1 VFTIP
6 QSLLS
11 VRSKLFA
18 SFGLTLALMLVV
30 GVLGIAEVGAVG
42 GNVTKLGGDVLPSEV
57 LVRTVEGTAMD
68 YRGVQFAHIAAV
80 TTSDRQGLE
89 QHLRQDRAMLLGS
102 LVQYGAKYVSTPADG
117 ADLARV
123 KGEFNAYLVRT
134 QPFLADSR
142 ANKDA
147 QAKAVLDN
155 AFPVYAKLQHDLTA
169 WSALNNAIARG
180 EIVSAKS
187 TRSTA
192 TTLIVVLLAIA
203 AVVAA
208 AIAFLI
214 SRAISGGASQML
226 RAADGIAE
234 GDIEQQ
240 IDVRSRDELGRT
252 AAAFLRM
259 IDYLKEMAV
268 AAERLAGGDL
278 TVEVEPKSERDTL
291 GNAFSRMAANLRQTI
306 GQVSG
311 AANALSSSSQ
321 QMAASSEETGK
332 AVDEIAQAVGDVAQG
347 AERQVKMVEQAK
359 TSTDE
364 TSQAAE
370 QARSVAQAG
379 IAAADQAGSSMVA
392 LRESSN
398 GLAAAI
404 QELAARSQRIGGIV
418 ETITGIA
425 GQTNLLAL
433 NAAIEAARA
442 GEQGKGF
449 AVVAEEVRKLAEESQ
464 QAAASIAGIVEE
476 IQAETQRTVEIV
488 EEGLQRTDESAA
500 KVDAARD
507 AFREIAESVTAMS
520 HKIGEIA
527 EATAEVASVAEQSSA
542 STEQVSAS
550 TEQTSASAQE
560 IAASAQQLA
569 TTAEELRRVVS
580 EFRLAA

>member
-1 VFTIP
+1 MIP
-6 QSLLS
+6 QSLFS

-30 GVLGIAEVGAVG
+30 GVLGIVEVGAVG
-42 GNVTKLGGDVLPSEV
+42 GNVTKLSGDILPSEI
-57 LVRTVEGTAMD
+57 LVRTVQGTVMD
-68 YRGVQFAHIAAV
+68 YRGVQFAHIAAANA
-80 TTSDRQGLE
+80 SDRRRLE
-89 QHLRQDRAMLLGS
+89 EQLKQDRATLLGS
-102 LVQYGAKYVSTPADG
+102 LSQYGAKYVSTPADA

-123 KGEFNAYLVRT
+123 KGEVNAYLAQT
-134 QPFLADSR
+134 QRFLAYST
-142 ANKDA
+142 ANRDA
-147 QAKAVLDN
+147 QAKAVLDG
-155 AFPVYAKLQHDLTA
+155 ALGVYGKVQQDLKA
-169 WSALNNAIARG
+169 WSALNNRLALKEIA
-180 EIVSAKS
+180 SANS

-192 TTLIVVLLAIA
+192 TTLILVLLAIA

-234 GDIEQQ
+234 GDVEQQ
-240 IDVRSRDELGRT
+240 IDVRSRDELGRS

-259 IDYLKEMAV
+259 IEYLKEMAA

-291 GNAFSRMAANLRQTI
+291 GNAFSRMATNLRQTI

-311 AANALSSSSQ
+311 AATVLSSSSQ

-332 AVDEIAQAVGDVAQG
+332 AVSEIAQAVGEVAEG
-347 AERQVKMVEQAK
+347 AERQVRMVEQAK

-364 TSQAAE
+364 TSEAAE

-379 IAAADQAGSSMVA
+379 IAAADQAGSSMTA

-404 QELAARSQRIGGIV
+404 QELASRSQRIGGIV

-464 QAAASIAGIVEE
+464 QAAALIAGIVEE

-488 EEGLQRTDESAA
+488 EEGLHRTDESAA

-507 AFREIAESVTAMS
+507 AFREIADSVTAMS
-520 HKIGEIA
+520 GKIGEIA
-527 EATAEVASVAEQSSA
+527 AATTEVASVAEQSSA

-569 TTAEELRRVVS
+569 TTAEELRLIVS
-580 EFRLAA
+580 EFTLAA